1 MTGLLWLTIDS
12 KVDEVKSSAVA
23 RNKPPESPIYKLL
36 SSSSVL
42 ILTSGLWPA
51 LKDVGLSFVLVF

>member
-1 MTGLLWLTIDS
+1 MTDPLWLTTDS

-23 RNKPPESPIYKLL
+23 RNKPAESQICKVLG
-36 SSSSVL
+36 SASVL

-51 LKDVGLSFVLVF
+51 LKEAGLSFFLVF